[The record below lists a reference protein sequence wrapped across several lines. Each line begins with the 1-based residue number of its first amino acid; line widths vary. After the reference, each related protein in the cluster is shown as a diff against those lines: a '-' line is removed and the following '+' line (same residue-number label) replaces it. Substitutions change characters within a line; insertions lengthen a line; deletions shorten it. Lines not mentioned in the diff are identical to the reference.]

1 MKILCL
7 GANTQDSDVQAS
19 ALAKQKFLFN
29 RGLVDNQSFVPKYPG
44 VYHTSVCDLTIGA
57 ILEVSKY
64 FDLVVMLDQPRSSWP
79 SSKNLQST
87 YKLMV
92 ELESQSVATQFR
104 SNSNI
109 KPLEKIERMVIDN
122 PSWCIYPWINL
133 VNQSSCGDDSLR
145 LCARSS
151 TAVAKTATLSEW
163 QNSTVRRDIQKKML
177 QGETIPDSCSVC
189 YNYEKLGIESYRQFE
204 SKDWLNQLDI
214 SDFDQLEK
222 ITSPRYYEISW
233 SNRCN
238 IKCRGCV
245 PSRSSAIETEFKRHN
260 VIMPWIDSVSDNY
273 PPIEIVDIENLD
285 QFSRVYIT
293 GGEPLIMPETVEFM
307 RRCVAAGKID
317 FELTMSTNGVK
328 LPEEFLSLAKNFTNL
343 NLSLSLDGYG
353 KINDY
358 WRSGSHWERIVQN
371 MHIIKQHGISMTINT
386 VPGIYNVTNLHL
398 LFEWLDQE
406 FPDSTIY
413 LQINNLDIQSAY
425 NHPDPAAVIDSM
437 ERCKNTRVY
446 WSDGKSCRTGI
457 DSIYNHYKSGPEC
470 NVENLRGFF
479 QYNDQLDRIRGVFL
493 KDHIPELEKYR
504 YLVKEN

>member
-7 GANTQDSDVQAS
+7 GANTQDSDNQAS
-19 ALAKQKFLFN
+19 VLAKQKRLFN
-29 RGLVDNQSFVPKYPG
+29 RGLIADQSVVPKYPG
-44 VYHTSVCDLTIGA
+44 VYHTSVCDLAIGA
-57 ILEVSKY
+57 IVEISKH
-64 FDLVVMLDQPRSSWP
+64 FDLVVMLDQPRSTWP
-79 SSKNLQST
+79 NWKNLQST

-92 ELESQSVATQFR
+92 DLETRSIATQFR
-104 SNSNI
+104 SNDNI

-122 PSWCIYPWINL
+122 PSWCIYPWINV
-133 VNQSSCGDDSLR
+133 VNQSSCGDSSLR

-151 TAVAKTATLSEW
+151 TVVAETTTLTEW
-163 QNSTVRRDIQKKML
+163 HTSPVRQNIQNKML
-177 QGETIPDSCSVC
+177 QGELLPDSCSIC

-222 ITSPRYYEISW
+222 INSPRYYEISW

-245 PSRSSAIETEFKRHN
+245 PSRSSAIETEFQRHN
-260 VIMPWIDSVSDNY
+260 VIMPWKDLVSKDY
-273 PPIEIVDIENLD
+273 PPIEIVDIEHLD
-285 QFSRVYIT
+285 KLSRVYVT
-293 GGEPLIMPETVEFM
+293 GGEPLIMHETVEFM
-307 RRCVAAGKID
+307 RRCVAAGRTD

-328 LPEEFLSLAKNFTNL
+328 LPDEFLLLAKHFTNL
-343 NLSLSLDGYG
+343 NLSLSLDGFG

-358 WRSGSHWERIVQN
+358 WRTGSQWERIVQN
-371 MHIIKQHGISMTINT
+371 MQTIKQNNISMTINT

-406 FPDSTIY
+406 YSDTTVY

-425 NHPDPAAVIDSM
+425 NHPDPDAVVESM
-437 ERCKNTRVY
+437 ERCKNTKVY

-457 DSIYNHYKSGPEC
+457 DSIYNHYKSNPEC
-470 NVENLRGFF
+470 DIDTLRGFF
-479 QYNDQLDRIRGVFL
+479 QYNDQLDRIRGAFL
-493 KDHIPELEKYR
+493 KDYIPELEKYR
-504 YLVKEN
+504 YLIEEH

>member
-7 GANTQDSDVQAS
+7 GANTQDSDVRAS
-19 ALAKQKFLFN
+19 SLAKQKFLFN
-29 RGLVDNQSFVPKYPG
+29 RGLIDNQSFVPKYPG
-44 VYHTSVCDLTIGA
+44 VYHTSVCDLAIGA
-57 ILEVSKY
+57 IVEISKY
-64 FDLVVMLDQPRSSWP
+64 FNLVVMFDQPKSIWP
-79 SSKNLQST
+79 NWKNLQST

-92 ELESQSVATQFR
+92 ELESQSVTTQFR
-104 SNSNI
+104 SNDNI

-122 PSWCIYPWINL
+122 PSWCIYPWINI

-151 TAVAKTATLSEW
+151 TVVAKTATLSEW
-163 QNSTVRRDIQKKML
+163 HTSTVRRDIQNKML
-177 QGETIPDSCSVC
+177 KGEIIPDSCSLC

-214 SDFDQLEK
+214 SEFDQLDK
-222 ITSPRYYEISW
+222 INSPRYYEIAW

-245 PSRSSAIETEFKRHN
+245 PSRSSAIETEFKRHQ
-260 VIMPWIDSVSDNY
+260 VIMPWKDSVSDNY
-273 PPIEIVDIENLD
+273 PPIDIVDIENLD
-285 QFSRVYIT
+285 HLSRVYIT

-307 RRCVAAGKID
+307 RRCVAAGRTD

-328 LPEEFLSLAKNFTNL
+328 VPEEFLNLAKKFTNL
-343 NLSLSLDGYG
+343 NLSLSLDGFE

-358 WRSGSHWERIVQN
+358 WRSGSKWARIVQN
-371 MHIIKQHGISMTINT
+371 MHLFKEQGILLTINT

-406 FPDSTIY
+406 FPNSTVY
-413 LQINNLDIQSAY
+413 LQISHVDIQSAY
-425 NHPDPAAVIDSM
+425 NHPDPQAVMDSM
-437 ERCKNTRVY
+437 ERCKKTQVY
-446 WSDGKSCRTGI
+446 WSDGKSCRSGI
-457 DSIYNHYKSGPEC
+457 DSIYNYYKSGPEC
-470 NVENLRGFF
+470 NIDNLRGFF
-479 QYNDQLDRIRGVFL
+479 QYNDQLDSIRGVFL

>member
-1 MKILCL
+1 
-7 GANTQDSDVQAS
+7 
-19 ALAKQKFLFN
+19 
-29 RGLVDNQSFVPKYPG
+29 
-44 VYHTSVCDLTIGA
+44 
-57 ILEVSKY
+57 
-64 FDLVVMLDQPRSSWP
+64 
-79 SSKNLQST
+79 
-87 YKLMV
+87 
-92 ELESQSVATQFR
+92 
-104 SNSNI
+104 
-109 KPLEKIERMVIDN
+109 
-122 PSWCIYPWINL
+122 
-133 VNQSSCGDDSLR
+133 
-145 LCARSS
+145 
-151 TAVAKTATLSEW
+151 VAKTATLSAW
-163 QNSTVRRDIQKKML
+163 RDSTVRQDIQKKML

-214 SDFDQLEK
+214 SDFGQLEK
-222 ITSPRYYEISW
+222 INSPRYYEISW
-233 SNRCN
+233 SNKCN

-260 VIMPWIDSVSDNY
+260 VIMPWKDLVSKDY
-273 PPIEIVDIENLD
+273 PPIEIVDIEHLD
-285 QFSRVYIT
+285 KLSRVYVT

-358 WRSGSHWERIVQN
+358 WRSGSQWERIVQN
-371 MHIIKQHGISMTINT
+371 MHIIKQNGISMTINT

-457 DSIYNHYKSGPEC
+457 DSIYNYYKSGPEC
-470 NVENLRGFF
+470 NIDNLRGFF
-479 QYNDQLDRIRGVFL
+479 QYNDQLDCIRGVYL
-493 KDHIPELEKYR
+493 KDYIPELEKYR
-504 YLVKEN
+504 YLIKEN